1 MSKKVSLGAAVSI
14 AALSAAV
21 AVSLTYVYAMGR
33 FNEKLADVNE
43 RQVMYSKLSEID
55 RSIRQEYDG
64 EWTETE
70 LQDSLCMGYLAGLGD
85 PNAEYL
91 SAEEYKAA
99 LDASSSPESGVGVAT
114 VQDADGNMEIV
125 RVSAGSSGKEA
136 GLQVGDV
143 ILALD
148 GKEVVRMGY
157 GTAEK
162 LLDGTAGTKVE
173 LTVLRPGQDGEAPEV
188 LSFEI
193 SREEYAEP
201 DVESAVLGETVGYIL
216 IRSFTAETA
225 ALLQEAY
232 TAFAE
237 QGVSG
242 IVLDLRDNAGG
253 DVEAMA
259 SAVDLI
265 VPAGTTVQYKAKD
278 GTIEAVGASDAAA
291 WALPLA
297 VVMNRGTSGAAE
309 LFAAN
314 IRTYCGG
321 SLIGEKSAGE
331 APVKKTVMLSDG
343 SAITFTSGQYLTPEG
358 EAIAGAGLIP
368 DMQSALPEEDRA
380 AYLRGTLDPETDVQ
394 IQAAVAALSAQGA
407 DVGTFPIP

>member
-1 MSKKVSLGAAVSI
+1 MARRKS
-14 AALSAAV
+14 
-21 AVSLTYVYAMGR
+21 
-33 FNEKLADVNE
+33 F
-43 RQVMYSKLSEID
+43 
-55 RSIRQEYDG
+55 
-64 EWTETE
+64 WTA
-70 LQDSLCMGYLAGLGD
+70 Q
-85 PNAEYL
+85 P
-91 SAEEYKAA
+91 
-99 LDASSSPESGVGVAT
+99 
-114 VQDADGNMEIV
+114 VQ
-125 RVSAGSSGKEA
+125 
-136 GLQVGDV
+136 
-143 ILALD
+143 
-148 GKEVVRMGY
+148 
-157 GTAEK
+157 
-162 LLDGTAGTKVE
+162 KVE

-216 IRSFTAETA
+216 IRSFTAETE

-232 TAFAE
+232 AAFAE

-278 GTIEAVGASDAAA
+278 GTIEAVGASDASA
-291 WALPLA
+291 WALQLA

-321 SLIGEKSAGE
+321 SLIGER
-331 APVKKTVMLSDG
+331 AP
-343 SAITFTSGQYLTPEG
+343 A
-358 EAIAGAGLIP
+358 
-368 DMQSALPEEDRA
+368 R
-380 AYLRGTLDPETDVQ
+380 RR
-394 IQAAVAALSAQGA
+394 
-407 DVGTFPIP
+407 